1 MSQKLS
7 MLAIFRVS
15 HVSHLHSIATLPQ
28 TYYDQLRK
36 IICNKFCALRA
47 FMNCAGIF
55 IAAAPTKNA
64 VRRAECWESLGVG
77 HKHPESRFRS
87 ILVLFPGSHTKQE
100 NYSAN
105 QLAWLMIWM
114 GDASRIV
121 KMELFLT
128 VIIIMRSRNGSFS
141 EVDLYANF
149 RFYPIYTLLA
159 FPTRLGSL
167 FLSC

>member
-1 MSQKLS
+1 MPCELFWIVPAFLLPLLQQRTRCAELN
-7 MLAIFRVS
+7 AES
-15 HVSHLHSIATLPQ
+15 HWGSATSIQ
-28 TYYDQLRK
+28 
-36 IICNKFCALRA
+36 
-47 FMNCAGIF
+47 
-55 IAAAPTKNA
+55 
-64 VRRAECWESLGVG
+64 SLDFDLF
-77 HKHPESRFRS
+77 SCF
-87 ILVLFPGSHTKQE
+87 FPGSHTKQE

-128 VIIIMRSRNGSFS
+128 VIIIMRSRNGSFY

-149 RFYPIYTLLA
+149 RFIRFTLYYVA

-167 FLSC
+167 FLSCHNWLWLNLKRFKIQKHDLNFRNRVDFE